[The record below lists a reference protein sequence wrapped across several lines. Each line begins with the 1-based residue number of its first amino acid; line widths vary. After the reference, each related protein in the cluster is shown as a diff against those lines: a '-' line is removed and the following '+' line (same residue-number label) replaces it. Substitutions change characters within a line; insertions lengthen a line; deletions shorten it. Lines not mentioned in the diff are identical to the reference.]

1 MDRLSYRQSLWP
13 MTDEQIEKEYNEK
26 SNWKNMDDLELFR
39 EVEYEHG
46 KRKYRQEQKMNRKK
60 EKERVGVL
68 VLEYDKILKKW
79 LKQGVKK
86 INGAYKYNG
95 RTMYWN
101 VSSKHIDE
109 IIVKL
114 REEDEKFQII
124 KLTEEQSK

>member
-1 MDRLSYRQSLWP
+1 

-39 EVEYEHG
+39 EVEFEHG

-60 EKERVGVL
+60 EEERVGVL

-124 KLTEEQSK
+124 KLSEDSK